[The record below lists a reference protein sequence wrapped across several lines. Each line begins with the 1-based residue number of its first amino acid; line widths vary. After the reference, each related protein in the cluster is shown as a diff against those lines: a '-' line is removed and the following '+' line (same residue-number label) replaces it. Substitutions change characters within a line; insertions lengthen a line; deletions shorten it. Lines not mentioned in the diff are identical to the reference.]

1 MDIFVG
7 RSTELEA
14 TDKLLQREKGAVL
27 VVGETGIGKSR
38 FLAEVYYKY
47 LPKADFLTAQ
57 HVCRFSDDEFG
68 PFVNLL
74 AGLVFEAVT
83 TQRQQFDTKA
93 SLLGKTGVVLE
104 QLERTFG
111 LGYYFVMRVLE
122 EVNLKLGP
130 LEIKAEKVFRVASET
145 LQQMSEIK
153 PSLGLA
159 RQMLSER
166 APSFMQR
173 YVEIMGALRQDLPN
187 MKLLLILDQVERAK
201 KTTLDMLIDFVEAEL
216 EGIYLMLAL
225 SEEAAGAVGQ
235 TAASHQDLV
244 YLESHV
250 RRLGG
255 RLVRLPGL
263 TVEEIGDWVEKIHR
277 SRPLDIELRHIQ
289 KATGG
294 LPLLIEE
301 FLGYEHLALEHLEG
315 LSKREYLDQ
324 CYEQRLR
331 HLKHDILDFAYRLS
345 VLQEP
350 LPIEDYLM
358 LLEHGGRKISLSK
371 SDYLRRQLEENLIFG
386 NEGWFRHET
395 IKDYLERRMPSTLC
409 KQYHLLAAK
418 FFDLRRKELFDL
430 QKKGRQETG
439 AVHTSRTWMD
449 LLLNQDYH
457 LRCAGQ
463 LGQGLLTNY
472 ELFRGLFLEPWFEM
486 PARQRSLEDITVAIV
501 ILEKLYD
508 YFKNCG
514 DTLNEAN
521 VLLWLGRVKDS
532 QSWLY
537 PSGSP
542 TRTKLWTEAKQLYD
556 RSLELAKPLR
566 DRKLVAEILRALA
579 IIEWHYEN
587 YSEAI
592 SLMKESLKYWPG
604 PRTCKSLEQAHGTYE
619 IAMCLSSLSDLEY
632 EVKDIGAASRHC
644 KRCLKLLKLVKNA
657 NSEWERAN
665 LASETFHYA
674 SEIIYGLYLLGQIY
688 EARRE
693 NRKAAIVYGLLQS
706 CYPNFKP
713 HKDAKTITE
722 LMNGI
727 VEKVGEKRFKRYQRE
742 MAELGFVAEKNM
754 AASVYKVLDI
764 VNSKL
769 LGVHRQLTG
778 S

>member
-7 RSTELEA
+7 RSKELEA
-14 TDKLLQREKGAVL
+14 TDTLLHNEKGVAL
-27 VVGETGIGKSR
+27 VAGETGIGKSR
-38 FLAEVYYKY
+38 FLAEVYHRY

-57 HVCRFSDDEFG
+57 HVCRFNDDEFG
-68 PFVNLL
+68 PFVSLL

-93 SLLGKTGVVLE
+93 SLLGKTGVVLG

-130 LEIKAEKVFRVASET
+130 LEIKAEKVFSIASET
-145 LQQMSEIK
+145 LQRMSEMK
-153 PSLGLA
+153 PNT
-159 RQMLSER
+159 
-166 APSFMQR
+166 PSFI
-173 YVEIMGALRQDLPN
+173 VGALRQDLPN

-201 KTTLDMLIDFVEAEL
+201 KTTLDMLLDFAEAEL
-216 EGIYLMLAL
+216 ERVYLMLAL
-225 SEEAAGAVGQ
+225 SEEAVGAVGQ
-235 TAASHQDLV
+235 TAASYQDLI
-244 YLESHV
+244 YLESNV

-255 RLVRLPGL
+255 CVVRLPGL
-263 TVEEIGDWVEKIHR
+263 TTEEIGDWVEKMHG

-294 LPLLIEE
+294 LPLLVEE
-301 FLGYEHLALEHLEG
+301 FLGYEHLALEHLES
-315 LSKREYLDQ
+315 LSKREYLDH

-395 IKDYLERRMPSTLC
+395 IKDYLEKRMPPTLC

-430 QKKGRQETG
+430 QMKERQETG
-439 AVHTSRTWMD
+439 AVHTSRAWMN
-449 LLLNQDYH
+449 LLLSQDYH

-463 LGQGLLTNY
+463 GGQGLLTNY
-472 ELFRGLFLEPWFEM
+472 ELFYGLFLEPWCEI
-486 PARQRSLEDITVAIV
+486 PARQMTQEDVSAAIV

-508 YFKNCG
+508 YFENCG

-521 VLLWLGRVKDS
+521 VLLWLGRVKNS

-542 TRTKLWTEAKQLYD
+542 ARTKLWTEAKQLYD

-566 DRKLVAEILRALA
+566 DRELVAEILSALA
-579 IIEWHYEN
+579 FIEWHYEN
-587 YSEAI
+587 YGEAI
-592 SLMKESLKYWPG
+592 SLMRESLNYR
-604 PRTCKSLEQAHGTYE
+604 PRPRACTQLEQIHATYG
-619 IAMCLSSLSDLEY
+619 IAMCTSSLSELEY
-632 EVKDIGAASRHC
+632 LTGNIGRASRHR
-644 KRCLKLLKLVKNA
+644 KRYLRLMVKIKNA
-657 NSEWERAN
+657 QSIWERAN
-665 LASETFHYA
+665 MSFETFHYA
-674 SEIIYGLYLLGQIY
+674 GEIVDGIYLLGQIY
-688 EARRE
+688 EAQRE

-706 CYPNFKP
+706 CYPDFKP
-713 HKDAKTITE
+713 YKDVITVTE
-722 LMNGI
+722 LVNVI
-727 VEKVGEKRFKRYQRE
+727 AERVGEKRFKRYQRE
-742 MAELGFVAEKNM
+742 LAELGFVAEKNM
-754 AASVYKVLDI
+754 AASVYRVLDI
-764 VNSKL
+764 INSKL
-769 LGVHRQLTG
+769 LGVRGQSTE